1 MATPSKE
8 RTQPFN
14 FLSQNGNATGTPG
27 TSKAPSPAPD
37 GASTPVPAPYV
48 FGSSRDPNGSPAPS
62 ARNGGTPAPPN
73 GTSVLPG
80 TSFDGPAQPQRRSA
94 KSLAIERDSVLPLAP
109 LDIAIMTS
117 IQNAAKG
124 DEKKV
129 KELLGSIMV
138 VGGGAKIPHFAS
150 FLEDKLKRRRPDLT
164 DRILVSRSARE
175 MDEQVV
181 VWKGASV
188 FAKLPTNDS
197 WISGFEYKMLG
208 PRVVYHKVLWQY

>member
-1 MATPSKE
+1 M
-8 RTQPFN
+8 
-14 FLSQNGNATGTPG
+14 
-27 TSKAPSPAPD
+27 
-37 GASTPVPAPYV
+37 
-48 FGSSRDPNGSPAPS
+48 SRIS
-62 ARNGGTPAPPN
+62 
-73 GTSVLPG
+73 
-80 TSFDGPAQPQRRSA
+80 QRRLA
-94 KSLAIERDSVLPLAP
+94 VPIEGFQRTPKSLAAERDAVLPVAP

-138 VGGGAKIPHFAS
+138 VGGGAKIPGFGPY
-150 FLEDKLKRRRPDLT
+150 LEEKLKARRPDLSEK
-164 DRILVSRSARE
+164 ILVSRSARE

-197 WISGFEYKMLG
+197 WITGYEYKMLG
-208 PRVVYHKVLWQY
+208 TRVIYHKALWQY

>member
-1 MATPSKE
+1 
-8 RTQPFN
+8 
-14 FLSQNGNATGTPG
+14 
-27 TSKAPSPAPD
+27 
-37 GASTPVPAPYV
+37 VPAPYV
-48 FGSSRDPNGSPAPS
+48 FGSSRDLNGSPAPS

-80 TSFDGPAQPQRRSA
+80 TSFDGPAAAAQPQVQQRSA
-94 KSLAIERDSVLPLAP
+94 KSLAVERDSVLPLAP

-138 VGGGAKIPHFAS
+138 VGGGAKIPHFAP
-150 FLEDKLKRRRPDLT
+150 FLEEKLKLRRPDLA

-188 FAKLPTNDS
+188 FAKLSTNDS

-208 PRVVYHKVLWQY
+208 GRVVYHKVLWQY